1 MVDNYGG
8 FTLVPEM
15 AISKSDQDAVLILLT
30 KTHSRS

>member
-15 AISKSDQDAVLILLT
+15 AIIQMTQGVVFLLM
-30 KTHSRS
+30 SLNL